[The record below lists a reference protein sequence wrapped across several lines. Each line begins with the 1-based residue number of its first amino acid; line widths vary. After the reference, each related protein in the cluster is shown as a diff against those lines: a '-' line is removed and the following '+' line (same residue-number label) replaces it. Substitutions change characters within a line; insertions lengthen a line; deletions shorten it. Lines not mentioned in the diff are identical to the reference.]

1 MPLFPKIHLQN
12 LQPLFVP
19 RSFLFLKLCF
29 ILLNLLCALA
39 WNMSSFLGQHSS
51 LLFAYV
57 REDAKMSFGLKLPAY
72 RRNVGSFT
80 IKQSRG
86 KDAC

>member
-1 MPLFPKIHLQN
+1 
-12 LQPLFVP
+12 
-19 RSFLFLKLCF
+19 
-29 ILLNLLCALA
+29 
-39 WNMSSFLGQHSS
+39 MSSFLGQHYS

-80 IKQSRG
+80 IKQPRG